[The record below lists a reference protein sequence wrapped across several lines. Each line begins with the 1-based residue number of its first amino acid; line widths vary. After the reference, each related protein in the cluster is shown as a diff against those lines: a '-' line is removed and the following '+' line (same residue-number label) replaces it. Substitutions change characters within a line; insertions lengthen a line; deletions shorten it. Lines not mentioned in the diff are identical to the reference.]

1 MNIHQDRI
9 QTLRKQL
16 AEHAKKASY
25 FKIETSEER
34 RRRVDKM
41 IMDLEAKYGDHE
53 VVRELK
59 KIRNNR
65 EKAV

>member
-9 QTLRKQL
+9 QALRKQL

-25 FKIETSEER
+25 LKIETAGER
-34 RRRVDKM
+34 RLRVDKM